1 MSAPRRAWR
10 AFVLTW
16 QAILRDKA
24 ALLLF
29 FISGIIYSFFY
40 PLPYST
46 ETVRRVPVAVVDQ
59 DQSALS
65 RQLIR

>member
-1 MSAPRRAWR
+1 LKTALAAVFFMSAPRRAWG

-29 FISGIIYSFFY
+29 FHFRHHLFVF
-40 PLPYST
+40 L
-46 ETVRRVPVAVVDQ
+46 
-59 DQSALS
+59 SAAL
-65 RQLIR
+65 